1 MEATDLSE
9 VLAIE
14 RNAQPSPWGRV
25 SFEESLVREHVCRV
39 AVLQDDF
46 NKQTI
51 LAYHVVCVIAD
62 ELHILNLVV
71 ASAYQGQG
79 IAHFLM
85 QDIVE
90 EAQSADAVRHI
101 ILEVRASNKI
111 AQRLYQQWQFEQI
124 SLRKNYYRT
133 QTSQR
138 EDALILARKS

>member
-1 MEATDLSE
+1 
-9 VLAIE
+9 
-14 RNAQPSPWGRV
+14 
-25 SFEESLVREHVCRV
+25 
-39 AVLQDDF
+39 
-46 NKQTI
+46 
-51 LAYHVVCVIAD
+51 
-62 ELHILNLVV
+62 
-71 ASAYQGQG
+71 
-79 IAHFLM
+79 M

>member
-71 ASAYQGQG
+71 ASAY
-79 IAHFLM
+79 
-85 QDIVE
+85 
-90 EAQSADAVRHI
+90 
-101 ILEVRASNKI
+101 
-111 AQRLYQQWQFEQI
+111 
-124 SLRKNYYRT
+124 
-133 QTSQR
+133 
-138 EDALILARKS
+138 